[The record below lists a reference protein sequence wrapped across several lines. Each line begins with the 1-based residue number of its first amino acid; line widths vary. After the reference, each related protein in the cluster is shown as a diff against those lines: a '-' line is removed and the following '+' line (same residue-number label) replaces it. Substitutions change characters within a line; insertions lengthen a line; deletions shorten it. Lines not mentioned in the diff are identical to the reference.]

1 MEQFT
6 SVKHITDP
14 FIRIYVS
21 MQNRIDCLFLPPTKL
36 VANLDIKWLSA
47 KIAFVMPSTAPT
59 TSGGTC
65 RVNTRAKKVGCF
77 LHNISLADFWKRSY
91 GNLKPFEWKRP
102 KGGFFTPDNWTRKS
116 YQQREERSKKEK
128 NNGALLAFMMATLEI
143 VWAEKN
149 CLGEEVYLAL
159 KNVFKNPATALLYQI
174 IVSQSRPK
182 YPWRKKVKL
191 LRCQPY
197 LCTNLTNFIRFWI
210 ECKLYKKWN

>member
-14 FIRIYVS
+14 FMRICVS
-21 MQNRIDCLFLPPTKL
+21 MQNRLDCLFLPPTKL

-128 NNGALLAFMMATLEI
+128 SNGALLAFLS
-143 VWAEKN
+143 VLAEKN

-159 KNVFKNPATALLYQI
+159 KTSSKIRLELCYIKSLFHKAVQNTRGEKSEAVALPTLSLLKFNELYQI
-174 IVSQSRPK
+174 LN
-182 YPWRKKVKL
+182 WM
-191 LRCQPY
+191 
-197 LCTNLTNFIRFWI
+197 
-210 ECKLYKKWN
+210 

>member
-14 FIRIYVS
+14 FMRICVS
-21 MQNRIDCLFLPPTKL
+21 MQNRLDCLFLPPTKL

-128 NNGALLAFMMATLEI
+128 SNGALLAFIMATLEI
-143 VWAEKN
+143 VLAEKN

-159 KNVFKNPATALLYQI
+159 KNVFKNPARLSNHCFTKPSKIPMA
-174 IVSQSRPK
+174 
-182 YPWRKKVKL
+182 KKVKL